1 MNAADSKKKDL
12 FETKARALVKKIQSL
27 YNDGKLQEL
36 SGMFSD
42 NFVILL
48 GKSKKLHEGS
58 HGIQEF
64 WSQAQAS
71 GITNLELTVDQ
82 VFITSADLLISAKAD
97 YRKYDMMAYVLG
109 RYKFQIVK
117 KGGGSLDP
125 EGTYIMVDGHYL
137 PCDPDPFGLYLDR
150 QFALTLFPSGRSA
163 LK

>member
-27 YNDGKLQEL
+27 YNDGMLQEL
-36 SGMFSD
+36 SRMFSD

-48 GKSKKLHEGS
+48 GKSKKLYEGS

-64 WSQAQAS
+64 WSQAQAR

-109 RYKFQIVK
+109 HYKFKIQK

-125 EGTYIMVDGHYL
+125 EGTFIMVDGHYL
-137 PCDPDPFGLYLDR
+137 PCDPDPFGLYFDW
-150 QFALTLFPSGRSA
+150 
-163 LK
+163 

>member
-48 GKSKKLHEGS
+48 GKGKKLYEGS
-58 HGIQEF
+58 QGIQEF
-64 WSQAQAS
+64 WSQAQAR
-71 GITNLELTVDQ
+71 GIKNLELTVDQ

-109 RYKFQIVK
+109 HYKFEIVK

-125 EGTYIMVDGHYL
+125 EGTFIMVDAHYL
-137 PCDPDPFGLYLDR
+137 PCDPDPFGLYFDW
-150 QFALTLFPSGRSA
+150 
-163 LK
+163 